1 MLFKIILII
10 KKIYNNIEKK
20 EKKIH
25 SLSMSLLSL
34 NSNQK

>member
-1 MLFKIILII
+1 MLFIIILII

-20 EKKIH
+20 KKIH